1 MRRIAAIFLLTYYTL
16 GTFCLPMG
24 NFAAL
29 QDLPEMYRH
38 CKATEHHDMT
48 QLDFVTDHLLNID
61 GIFDDHGN
69 GDEQKPHQPFQ
80 AQHNGQI
87 IISFV
92 AYFSLTLVNFDFVTE
107 KLPQYADNFFPSEYV
122 AKIFR
127 PPIA

>member
-16 GTFCLPMG
+16 GTFCLLMG

-48 QLDFVTDHLLNID
+48 PLDFVTDHLLNID

-69 GDEQKPHQPFQ
+69 GDEQKPHQPFR
-80 AQHNGQI
+80 AQHQEQI

-92 AYFSLTLVNFDFVTE
+92 VYFSMTLFKFHSEME
-107 KLPQYADNFFPSEYV
+107 KLSQYADNFLKSDYITR
-122 AKIFR
+122 IFR